1 MTDVTAAPIA
11 ADRERPRSNTRRRFL
26 TERIFKGLGLAAV
39 LAAGAML
46 VLLMSTIVGQ
56 GIPAFTY
63 NYVSL
68 PMDLSEVDADDPR
81 SANARGIANDALS
94 EAFPTVKGRTDRRA
108 LRGILSASYDVTL
121 AKKLIENPQWA
132 GSTRDVRLGV
142 SDTADLWLK
151 GLYGSLET
159 KEVEATA
166 AISVD
171 GDDVTVRANGPVFA
185 ADLEAARAL
194 VQTALDRV
202 DVRIA
207 GQERAKESYMGT
219 IAENEAALADAD
231 EESRALY
238 EARIET
244 ARERLA
250 ATETEL
256 SNLGK
261 ERTEL
266 AETVASGATL
276 RLRRAAPSLL
286 VNVAGGVV
294 KATEVS
300 ADTITGEAVTP
311 MDEGVTTVA
320 AGEWSLSRIDRP
332 EAGRKIS
339 DKEIVWLETLRSQG
353 RIESGFNT
361 TFFTAGASREP
372 EEAGIWGAI
381 VGSFLTMVV
390 TLILSFP
397 IGVAAAIYLEEFAPK
412 SRFIHFIEVNI
423 NNLAAVPS
431 IVFGLLGAA
440 LIVNGVNLG
449 YLTIGG
455 FGPRSAAVTG
465 GIVLALMTLPTIII
479 ATRAALKSVPP
490 SIREAALGVGASR
503 IQAVFHHVLPL
514 AMPGILTGTIIGMA
528 QALGETAPLLMIGMV
543 AFIKDIPA
551 GFADSA
557 TVLPVQIYMWA
568 DFPEIGFQQK
578 TAAAILILLA
588 FLVAMNALAVF
599 LRRKFERRW

>member
-1 MTDVTAAPIA
+1 MTDVTAAPIVT
-11 ADRERPRSNTRRRFL
+11 DRERPRSNTRRRFL
-26 TERIFKGLGLAAV
+26 AERIFKGLGLAAV
-39 LAAGAML
+39 LTAAAML

-68 PMDLSEVDADDPR
+68 PVNLSEVDAENPR

-94 EAFPTVKGRTDRRA
+94 DLFPTVKGRTDRRA

-121 AKKLIENPQWA
+121 AKRLIENPQWA

-151 GLYGSLET
+151 GLYGALET
-159 KEVEATA
+159 KDVDATA

-194 VQTALDRV
+194 VQNALDRV

-207 GQERAKESYMGT
+207 GQERAKEAYT
-219 IAENEAALADAD
+219 AAIAENEAALADAD
-231 EESRALY
+231 EEGRARY

-256 SNLGK
+256 SSLGK
-261 ERTEL
+261 ERAEL

-311 MDEGVTTVA
+311 LDEGVTTAA

-339 DKEIVWLETLRSQG
+339 DKEIVWLESLRAQG

-543 AFIKDIPA
+543 AFIVDIPG
-551 GFADSA
+551 GFTDSA